1 MFIPLQVI
9 AFATLAPQFRTNG
22 TALLSLFRNVGSAIG
37 VSVTETLLTRN
48 TQIEHS
54 VLAGYVTPFNR
65 ALQGSQAVMRARS
78 GRRPRTAPRRSSR
91 SSNAR
96 PRSSPIITISAS

>member
-1 MFIPLQVI
+1 MI

-37 VSVTETLLTRN
+37 VSVTETLLARN
-48 TQIEHS
+48 TQVEHS

-65 ALQGSQAVMRARS
+65 ALQGSQAIIGAIGPATRAR
-78 GRRPRTAPRRSSR
+78 RRG
-91 SSNAR
+91 AR
-96 PRSSPIITISAS
+96 ADHRAAGVDHRL